1 MAIIINIETQ
11 HEVRQNECQLKPRT
25 VDSGWDG
32 MGCKGGGVHFIVSHL
47 SFILLLDRIIPVLL

>member
-1 MAIIINIETQ
+1 MAIIINIEMQ
-11 HEVRQNECQLKPRT
+11 HEVRQNKSQLKPRT

-32 MGCKGGGVHFIVSHL
+32 MGCEGGGVNFIVSHL